1 MNLILEI
8 GMYLCEKKMRHFTLL
23 FLLSTILLFTACYK
37 GKSVDLVVHNARIHT
52 MTDDPKVYE
61 AMAIKDGKIVEVGPE
76 RQILNKYSAEEEMDA
91 GGKDIYPGL
100 TDAHGHIL
108 SYAKQKLSVDLV
120 ACKSFDELLVRT
132 EKYQDRYKRKFIVGR
147 GWDQSLWG
155 TTELPSNEQLNLLF
169 PNTPVCLYRID
180 GHALLANDA
189 ALKKAGI
196 TPESKIDGG
205 IVHLK
210 DGKCT
215 GLLVDNAME
224 PLNHLIPPFPRKE
237 IKSAIIDIQQEL
249 LQYGIVGVH
258 EAGIEFNDISLF
270 KELIDAKKLQ
280 IEVYAMLFPSK
291 ANMDFV
297 RKQGKFRH
305 KSLIIRSFKVMGDGA
320 LGSRGAFLKQPYS
333 DQHNHFGVL
342 TTPISDMKRIAT
354 FCEANDYQMNTH
366 AIGDSTNRILLDI
379 YKTIFEVKPDHRW
392 RIEHAQVVDPKDFVL
407 FSNYGVFPSVQP
419 THAVSDQRWAEQRLG
434 KQRMAG
440 AYAYHTLLEKY
451 GMLAIGTDFPV
462 ELTDPF
468 LTIQAAVKRK
478 NGENF
483 PDGGFYTNEAITL
496 EECMKGMT
504 IWAAFA
510 SFQEERTGSLE
521 KGKEA
526 TFVIF
531 EHPIQ
536 AGETYEPNF
545 ANHVFIRGKK
555 VYSTDY

>member
-1 MNLILEI
+1 MR
-8 GMYLCEKKMRHFTLL
+8 YLTFLFLFSLTLL
-23 FLLSTILLFTACYK
+23 LDACYK
-37 GKSVDLVVHNARIHT
+37 GKSVDLVVHNARIHP
-52 MTDDPKVYE
+52 MSDDAKVYE
-61 AMAIKDGKIVEVGPE
+61 AMAIKDGKVLEVGPE
-76 RQILNKYSAEEEMDA
+76 RQILNKYSAEEEIDA

-100 TDAHGHIL
+100 TDAHGHLL
-108 SYAKQKLSVDLV
+108 SYAKQKLSVGLV
-120 ACKSFDELLVRT
+120 GCKSFDELLVRT
-132 EKYQDRYKRKFIVGR
+132 EKYQDQYKRKFIVGS

-155 TTELPSNEQLNLLF
+155 TNDLPSNEGLNRLF

-180 GHALLANDA
+180 GHSLLANDA

-196 TPESKIDGG
+196 GPESSISGG
-205 IVHLK
+205 IIHVK

-224 PLNHLIPPFPRKE
+224 PMNRLIPPFSRKE
-237 IKSAIIDIQQEL
+237 IKSAILEIQQEL
-249 LQYGIVGVH
+249 FQYGIIGVH
-258 EAGIEFNDISLF
+258 EAGIEFADISLF
-270 KELIDAKKLQ
+270 EELIDAKKLQ
-280 IEVYAMLFPSK
+280 LEVYAMLLPSN

-297 RKQGKFRH
+297 RKQGKYRH
-305 KSLIIRSFKVMGDGA
+305 KNLIIRSFKVFGDGA

-333 DQHNHFGVL
+333 DQHNHLGVL
-342 TTPISDMKRIAT
+342 TTPISEMKRIAT

-379 YKTIFEVKPDHRW
+379 YKSIFEVKPDHRW
-392 RIEHAQVVDPKDFVL
+392 RIEHAQVVDPIDFVL

-434 KQRMAG
+434 KKRMAG
-440 AYAYHTLLEKY
+440 AYAYNTLLQKY

-478 NGENF
+478 NGDNF
-483 PDGGFYTNEAITL
+483 PAGGFYTNEAITL

-510 SFQEERTGSLE
+510 SFQENRTGSLE

-531 EHPIQ
+531 ERTVQ

-545 ANHVFIRGKK
+545 ASQVFIRGKK